1 MGLEGCE
8 EGGGGVVVV
17 GFWGGGGGGGGGEGD
32 GEVGFEAFG
41 GDCYEEGEEGGG
53 GEEGAELGVE
63 VRGGGDAGLHGCFVV
78 DGGVVLVR

>member
-1 MGLEGCE
+1 MGLEGGV
-8 EGGGGVVVV
+8 EGGGGVVV
-17 GFWGGGGGGGGGEGD
+17 GFWGGGGEGD

-63 VRGGGDAGLHGCFVV
+63 VGRGGDAGLHGWFCCRWWCCGAIDVV
-78 DGGVVLVR
+78 VR